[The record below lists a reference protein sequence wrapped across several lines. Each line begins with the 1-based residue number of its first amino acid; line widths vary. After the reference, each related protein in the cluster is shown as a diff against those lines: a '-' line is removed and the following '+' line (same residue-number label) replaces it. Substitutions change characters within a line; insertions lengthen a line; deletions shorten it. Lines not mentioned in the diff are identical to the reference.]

1 MAQKG
6 LKLTIMVGKKRKIFP
21 SVEAAAAAFKIP
33 YGILYQRLFK
43 MEWPATKAV
52 TTPVRKYKRK
62 AKVKKKA
69 KKRKK

>member
-1 MAQKG
+1 MNTKG
-6 LKLTIMVGKKRKIFP
+6 LKLTVMVGKKRKVFP
-21 SVEAAAAAFKIP
+21 SVEAAAKAFKIP

-62 AKVKKKA
+62 KAA

>member
-6 LKLTIMVGKKRKIFP
+6 LKLIIMVGKKRKVFP

-43 MEWPATKAV
+43 MEWPTAKAV
-52 TTPVRKYKRK
+52 STPVRKYKRNKVAKK
-62 AKVKKKA
+62 ASKKK
-69 KKRKK
+69 